1 MNQGVWN
8 RTATASDFYIKNIN
22 RFKEVREERLTPFVK
37 DYTPAKTGYK
47 ELTAVPE
54 RIRQDTLS
62 RTYVYPEQWEN
73 TIQVAGIQE
82 DNAAEMAKNIQLN
95 AFFGSGRYVKQI
107 DEDNWEVWAVNDTDR
122 IYYIWNTY
130 TGQITQPRY
139 WIKE

>member
-1 MNQGVWN
+1 
-8 RTATASDFYIKNIN
+8 
-22 RFKEVREERLTPFVK
+22 
-37 DYTPAKTGYK
+37 
-47 ELTAVPE
+47 
-54 RIRQDTLS
+54 
-62 RTYVYPEQWEN
+62 
-73 TIQVAGIQE
+73 
-82 DNAAEMAKNIQLN
+82 MAKNIQLN